1 MRALRAEDPE
11 TLGGHRLLARLG
23 TGGMGVVYL
32 ARTETGALVALKMIR
47 AEHAADPAFR
57 ARFRREVRLA
67 TGLTGRWVVP
77 VTAADA
83 EAREPWL
90 ASTFVPGPSLAEAVD
105 GHGPLPAHTVIT
117 LGRLLARVLAEVH
130 ATGLVHRDVKP
141 GNILL
146 ALDGPRLI
154 DFGIAQD
161 GAATALTAPDAV
173 IGTPGYLSP
182 EQTRAGGGE
191 VGPASDVFSLGC
203 VLAYATTGR
212 RPFGTGDPAAV
223 LYRTVHEEPDL
234 AGVDR
239 LLPTPVRAAVTDC
252 LAKDPGRRPT
262 AAGLH
267 RLLEAAAGAPS
278 APTGKGDWLPPA
290 VLRLVAERS
299 ARALDPPPR
308 PAAATPLPERAG
320 TDTAHPPSR
329 RRLLAVVGSAAAV
342 LAASGTGAAVLLTR
356 QDSTAGGT
364 PRTVPTY
371 TIGLQLDLSGAQKT
385 PGKAQERGVR
395 LAVTAHNARADAPFK
410 LALKTFDYGGEAAR
424 AKATA
429 SRLVADPAVLA
440 VIGPTTATAV
450 RAAAPP
456 YTDAS
461 MPLVLASL
469 APETVGLPD
478 SALPTVCATV
488 ASELSRAIP
497 VLDYLH
503 RVRPTRRTAVIED
516 RAGGETSWDL
526 TSTLRETPP
535 HKVTITVHP
544 VAAEENDF
552 RPAVDAALTSRAQ
565 AVVYTGTSPI
575 RAALCARALAAAG
588 FTGPRLGFDFVMRP
602 AFLKEA
608 GEAAEGWLF
617 EALHTDPAASGSKAA
632 KAFTAAH
639 RERYD
644 EPPGRWA
651 AEAYDAVGLIARA
664 MDSLGAGA
672 EFEPGE
678 VAERLFRTTHD
689 GVAKRIR
696 FVEGGT
702 HFLEVANMNFL
713 YQVTG
718 GSFRFLGRHDQVRG
732 EKG

>member
-1 MRALRAEDPE
+1 MRSLRAEDPDA
-11 TLGGHRLLARLG
+11 LGGHRLLARLG
-23 TGGMGVVYL
+23 AGGMGVVYL
-32 ARTETGALVALKMIR
+32 ARTEAGALVALKMIR
-47 AEHAADPAFR
+47 AEHAADPSFR
-57 ARFRREVRLA
+57 ARFRREVRPA

-105 GHGPLPAHTVIT
+105 GHGPLPTHTVIT
-117 LGRLLARVLAEVH
+117 LGRLLARALAEVH
-130 ATGLVHRDVKP
+130 AAGLVHRDVKP
-141 GNILL
+141 GNVLL

-161 GAATALTAPDAV
+161 GGATALTAPDAV

-182 EQTRAGGGE
+182 EQTRTGGGE

-203 VLAYATTGR
+203 VLAYAATGR

-234 AGVDR
+234 AGLDR
-239 LLPTPVRAAVTDC
+239 LLPPPVRAAVTDC
-252 LAKDPGRRPT
+252 LAKDPGHRPT

-267 RLLEAAAGAPS
+267 QRLEAAAD
-278 APTGKGDWLPPA
+278 PTGRDDWLPPG

-299 ARALDPPPR
+299 AQALDPPPR
-308 PAAATPLPERAG
+308 LAASTPPERSG

-329 RRLLAVVGSAAAV
+329 RRLLTVVGSAAAV

-356 QDSTAGGT
+356 KDSTAGGT
-364 PRTVPTY
+364 PRTLPTH
-371 TIGLQLDLSGAQKT
+371 TIGLQLDLTRPQKT
-385 PGKAQERGVR
+385 LGTTQERGAR
-395 LAVTAHNARADAPFK
+395 LAVTVHNTRADARFK
-410 LALKTFDYGGEAAR
+410 LALKTFDYRGETAR
-424 AKATA
+424 AQETA
-429 SRLVADPAVLA
+429 RRLTADPAVLA

-450 RAAAPP
+450 RAAAPL

-461 MPLVLASL
+461 MPLVLVSL

-478 SALPTVCATV
+478 PDLSTVCSTT
-488 ASELSRAIP
+488 ASEMSRRMPA
-497 VLDYLH
+497 LDYLT

-516 RAGGETSWDL
+516 RAAGETSWDIAGD
-526 TSTLRETPP
+526 LRESPP
-535 HKVTITVHP
+535 GEGKATVHS
-544 VAAEENDF
+544 VAANENDF
-552 RPAVDAALTSRAQ
+552 RPAVDAALAARAQ
-565 AVVYTGTSPI
+565 AVVYTGTSPV
-575 RAALCARALAAAG
+575 RAALCARALAAVG
-588 FTGPRLGFDFVMRP
+588 FVGPRMGFEPVMRP

-617 EALHTDPAASGSKAA
+617 EAPYADPAATGTKAS
-632 KAFTAAH
+632 KAFTAAY
-639 RERYD
+639 RERYG

-651 AEAYDAVGLIARA
+651 AEAYDAVGLLAGA
-664 MDSLGAGA
+664 LDSLGAGA
-672 EFEPGE
+672 GIEPGE

-696 FVEGGT
+696 FLQDGT
-702 HFLEVANMNFL
+702 HLLELVNMNFL
-713 YQVTG
+713 YQVTDG
-718 GSFRFLGRHDQVRG
+718 AFRCLGRHDQVRG
-732 EKG
+732 REG